1 MYICTV
7 QLIYKI
13 MYFWIT
19 TPQFHNH
26 YLAKCP
32 KVKAAKCAWRSN
44 PACTVMSVSVARR
57 TRRYYLLNTFRMRIS
72 AARRACHCHPCI
84 IMHGPIFL
92 SCSGEGGA
100 GVHPGPVPGRLV
112 AGGGVAAH
120 VGCTGG
126 GPHRRPPAPRHTPAR
141 GRPQVGFYRVAVLLL
156 TVNFTA
162 KARGKSWQCQ
172 GNTCN
177 TFCLVNLS
185 FFPKDSL

>member
-1 MYICTV
+1 
-7 QLIYKI
+7 
-13 MYFWIT
+13 
-19 TPQFHNH
+19 
-26 YLAKCP
+26 
-32 KVKAAKCAWRSN
+32 
-44 PACTVMSVSVARR
+44 
-57 TRRYYLLNTFRMRIS
+57 
-72 AARRACHCHPCI
+72 
-84 IMHGPIFL
+84 MHGPIFL
-92 SCSGEGGA
+92 SCSGEGRA

-177 TFCLVNLS
+177 TFLFREFVIFSKGFFVVLYLLS
-185 FFPKDSL
+185 TTICRKFRRNFHADSFVFSAL